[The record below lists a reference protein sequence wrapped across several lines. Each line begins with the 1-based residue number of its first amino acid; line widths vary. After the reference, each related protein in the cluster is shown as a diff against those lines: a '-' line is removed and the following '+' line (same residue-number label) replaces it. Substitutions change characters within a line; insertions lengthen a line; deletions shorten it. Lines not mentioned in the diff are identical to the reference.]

1 MDNGLEDFVQKES
14 PNQIMN
20 LMLEEHVN
28 NVISGEIFD
37 SNDFENWMQCVWGHE
52 EEKRNEQFATTTP
65 KHVSNIFQLDISIH
79 VVAKKLNIRTC
90 A

>member
-1 MDNGLEDFVQKES
+1 MVEDLMDNGLEDFVQKES

-37 SNDFENWMQCVWGHE
+37 SNDFENWMQCV
-52 EEKRNEQFATTTP
+52 
-65 KHVSNIFQLDISIH
+65 
-79 VVAKKLNIRTC
+79 
-90 A
+90 